1 MVFTFETL
9 PAYELTGLIL
19 ASYPKLQILFAEFLS
34 CQKGGT
40 VEMGVQVVPPHI
52 VKTIFLLEM
61 FRFMHKG
68 HTQCLRASFGYE
80 N

>member
-61 FRFMHKG
+61 FRFVP
-68 HTQCLRASFGYE
+68 
-80 N
+80 